1 VEGRLRVR
9 PARAAGQLPLPPSS
23 FLICLARTK
32 DLCDRNSRGQKYYF
46 HRPLHELFATYFR
59 AGLVMDALEE
69 PAFSKEQGNPG
80 MLESH
85 RNFDQ
90 LPAILAF
97 RMKRVV

>member
-1 VEGRLRVR
+1 
-9 PARAAGQLPLPPSS
+9 
-23 FLICLARTK
+23 
-32 DLCDRNSRGQKYYF
+32 
-46 HRPLHELFATYFR
+46 
-59 AGLVMDALEE
+59 MDALEE